1 MTIFRVFMKLFS
13 RSWKVL
19 LIYLLIFVGAGTL
32 MASSNA
38 KTMEESFQDRR
49 VTAVVVDHD
58 GSQLSKALRDYLA
71 DTQNLVDLKTEDP
84 RRLNDYVRAQ
94 LADYVVIIPQ
104 GFGEDPDKNKP
115 QYISAGTSAAAALM
129 TGKLNTFLAD
139 VKAYEAAGLS
149 RQAAAR
155 KAVQAL
161 EKAAG
166 ARVEMLSSSNTA
178 SRGYYYYL
186 FNFAAYGVLMMLCEA
201 IGMTMAGLRGE
212 EVSRRINIS
221 SYSFSRRTL
230 ETVLAI
236 LAAALLILVP
246 FFIVCAAAG
255 RGYSDTDKLGYYML
269 NLFLIMFPG
278 IGLGYLISSISING
292 SLVSILSNS
301 VVLAMCF
308 ISGVITPMEFLS
320 PATRRL
326 DSFAPL
332 YWFVKGNELIDR
344 SPAAQILGSEFLA
357 NAGMQLLFA
366 VILVAAGMI
375 VSRVRE
381 RA

>member
-326 DSFAPL
+326 ASFAPL

-344 SPAAQILGSEFLA
+344 STAAQILGSEFLA